1 MIGLVKILS
10 GIHLEIKM
18 ADIDIRRLVFSNI
31 PTAYNN
37 AIFRC
42 TAVLNTDAAVSCIP
56 EGHVGVQGECKDR
69 DVA

>member
-10 GIHLEIKM
+10 GIRLEITV
-18 ADIDIRRLVFSNI
+18 ADIDIRRLVLSNI
-31 PTAYNN
+31 STAYNN
-37 AIFRC
+37 AIVRC
-42 TAVLNTDAAVSCIP
+42 TAVFNTGATVSCIL

>member
-10 GIHLEIKM
+10 GIHLEIKV

-37 AIFRC
+37 AIVRC
-42 TAVLNTDAAVSCIP
+42 TAVLNTDATVSCIP
-56 EGHVGVQGECKDR
+56 DGHVGVQGECQDR